1 MRRIWCQTWSGDA
14 REDLRAGCPRM
25 GRRDSS
31 GTVSLRSTLVAAGG
45 GEMPQLTR

>member
-1 MRRIWCQTWSGDA
+1 MLVRTCALAAPGWAAET
-14 REDLRAGCPRM
+14 P
-25 GRRDSS
+25 S